1 MVRGCLLGD
10 IICCKYHKKVVYLS
24 MLQTVLHVNI
34 LFDFLAGPAGKKF
47 LKDFMLSRAEN
58 VYLIHCLFFSLALK
72 PFLPFYLL
80 MFSSVQEFAI
90 FFIYKSRILGKKR
103 VEKMVKYFF

>member
-1 MVRGCLLGD
+1 
-10 IICCKYHKKVVYLS
+10 

-34 LFDFLAGPAGKKF
+34 LFYFLAGPAGKKF
-47 LKDFMLSRAEN
+47 LKDFMLSRPEN

-80 MFSSVQEFAI
+80 MFLLFKSLQYFLFTKVEFWA
-90 FFIYKSRILGKKR
+90 KR
-103 VEKMVKYFF
+103 EWRKW